1 MRLIATDGLPPQ
13 VGSAV
18 ASEAPFSSEQCEQI
32 TRERRLVHLGAVLC
46 EEIREA
52 AAEGAHDG
60 AHDGASAGAEGSIHS
75 RGREKLRHVGATSA
89 QLGANRAQLGA
100 TGEERLRPPGLRPKH
115 VILGYD
121 GEAEPTGAQ
130 LGAIS
135 AQLGANSA
143 QYGAGDAQF
152 GANSAQFGAI
162 SAQLGAA
169 NEDDEELVAI
179 HLAAMA
185 AEAEAEASMA
195 MHEVHAAKAEAD
207 ADTAANNDLALQ
219 IDDLALQIPFRLT
232 REAQRQA
239 IQAEAL
245 RPRLARHGAPHAPPL
260 R

>member
-1 MRLIATDGLPPQ
+1 MIATDGLPPQ

-52 AAEGAHDG
+52 AADG
-60 AHDGASAGAEGSIHS
+60 APDGAPDGASAGGEGSIHS

-89 QLGANRAQLGA
+89 QLGATRAQLGA
-100 TGEERLRPPGLRPKH
+100 TGEERQHPPGLRPKH

-130 LGAIS
+130 LGANS

-152 GANSAQFGAI
+152 GAI
-162 SAQLGAA
+162 SAQHGAA

-195 MHEVHAAKAEAD
+195 MHEVQAAKAD
-207 ADTAANNDLALQ
+207 ADTAANNELALE

-245 RPRLARHGAPHAPPL
+245 RPPVVYCQPTCRI
-260 R
+260 